1 MNTPILDF
9 VNRYKQSNPIRF
21 HMPAHKGEIQG
32 TQMDITEIDG
42 ADSLFDAKGIIDQ
55 SEKNLSELYNTN
67 FSVYSTEGSTLAI
80 KTMIALICT
89 YANDKRQ
96 RPLILATR
104 NAHSSFLYGVGLLD
118 VDVEWIIE
126 QNACFLCSKVDEI
139 IVEKKLKEM
148 QTLPTALYLTCP
160 DYLGNMLPIE
170 KIAKVCQKYGV
181 LLAVDN
187 AHGAYLNFLKEN
199 LHPINLGADMC
210 SDSAH
215 KTLPTL
221 TGGAYLH
228 MSKRFDYFCKDKV
241 KKAMKAFASTSP
253 SYLIL
258 CSLDWTNRY
267 IYENKD
273 AFETCKQKVEE
284 IKEFCLGL
292 GFELIGQEPLKIT
305 LNCNSYGY
313 FATEIV
319 QKLRKENIVVE
330 YYDKN
335 YLVLM
340 FSPLNTDK
348 DYQRLKSVLSNIEKR
363 EMITIPTFNP
373 INLER
378 KMSIKQA
385 LFSSEELIDVDN
397 AEGRILSSINVSCP
411 PAVPIVISGEQIDK
425 NAISVMKYYGVEKC
439 FVVKNK

>member
-9 VNRYKQSNPIRF
+9 VNDYKQSNPVRF
-21 HMPAHKGEIQG
+21 HMPAHKGEVKG
-32 TQMDITEIDG
+32 TQMDVTEIDG

-55 SEKNLSELYNTN
+55 SEKNLSSLYGTN

-80 KTMIALICT
+80 KTMLALIYR
-89 YANDKRQ
+89 YANDKGQ
-96 RPLILATR
+96 KPLILATR

-126 QNACFLCSKVDEI
+126 ENSCFLCSKVDEI
-139 IVEKKLKEM
+139 
-148 QTLPTALYLTCP
+148 
-160 DYLGNMLPIE
+160 
-170 KIAKVCQKYGV
+170 AKVCKKYGV

-228 MSKRFDYFCKDKV
+228 ISKRFDYFCKDQV
-241 KKAMKAFASTSP
+241 KKVMKTFASTSP

-258 CSLDWTNRY
+258 CSLDWTNKY
-267 IYENKD
+267 VYENKEG
-273 AFETCKQKVEE
+273 FENCKQNVDEL
-284 IKEFCLGL
+284 KEFCSNL
-292 GFELIGQEPLKIT
+292 GFDLVGQEPLKIT
-305 LNCNSYGY
+305 LDCNSYGY
-313 FATEIV
+313 YATEIV
-319 QKLRKENIVVE
+319 EILKKENIIVE

-340 FSPLNTDK
+340 LSPLNTAR
-348 DYQRLKSVLSNIEKR
+348 DYQKLKNVLSRIEKR
-363 EMITIPTFNP
+363 DRIPIPTFRP
-373 INLER
+373 INLKR
-378 KMSIKQA
+378 KMSIKKA
-385 LFSSEELIDVDN
+385 LFSSEELLEVDN

-411 PAVPIVISGEQIDK
+411 PAVPIVISGEQIDE

-439 FVVKNK
+439 FVVKEK

>member
-9 VNRYKQSNPIRF
+9 VNDYKQSNPVRF
-21 HMPAHKGEIQG
+21 HMPAHKGEVKG
-32 TQMDITEIDG
+32 TQMDVTEIDG

-55 SEKNLSELYNTN
+55 SEKNLSSLYGTN

-80 KTMIALICT
+80 KTMLALIYR
-89 YANDKRQ
+89 YANDKGQ
-96 RPLILATR
+96 KPLILATR

-126 QNACFLCSKVDEI
+126 ENSCFLCSKVDEI
-139 IVEKKLKEM
+139 VVEKKLKEM
-148 QTLPTALYLTCP
+148 PILPTALYLTCP
-160 DYLGNMLPIE
+160 DYLGNMLSIE
-170 KIAKVCQKYGV
+170 KIAKVCKKYGV

-228 MSKRFDYFCKDKV
+228 ISKRFDYFCKDQV
-241 KKAMKAFASTSP
+241 KKVMKTFASTSP

-258 CSLDWTNRY
+258 CSLDWTNKY
-267 IYENKD
+267 VYENKEG
-273 AFETCKQKVEE
+273 FENCKQNVDEL
-284 IKEFCLGL
+284 KEFCSNL
-292 GFELIGQEPLKIT
+292 GFDLVGQEPLKIT
-305 LNCNSYGY
+305 LDCNSYGY
-313 FATEIV
+313 YATEIV
-319 QKLRKENIVVE
+319 EILKKENIIVE

-340 FSPLNTDK
+340 LSPLNTAR
-348 DYQRLKSVLSNIEKR
+348 DYQKLKNVLSRIEKR
-363 EMITIPTFNP
+363 DRIPIPTFRP
-373 INLER
+373 INLKR
-378 KMSIKQA
+378 KMSIKKA
-385 LFSSEELIDVDN
+385 LFSSEELLEVDN

-411 PAVPIVISGEQIDK
+411 PAVPIVISGEQIDE

-439 FVVKNK
+439 FVVKEK